1 MYKNLSGI
9 NKPKRVVVYDDND
22 NYILAFESLRACAR
36 NLKISTTTLHRA
48 IHSGNNLRGFYYK
61 YE

>member
-1 MYKNLSGI
+1 MNKNLSGI
-9 NKPKRVVVYDDND
+9 NQPKRVSVYDKNHS
-22 NYILAFESLRACAR
+22 YIISFTSLRACAR